1 MAALWAGKARKE
13 SIHTAVVQPAGKG
26 GGGGSAVFIGPENGG
41 AVCRRLR
48 CEAEAG
54 KAKAA
59 VPPVRLVRK
68 PEGGAVLQ
76 LRPVAVGR
84 EKGKAGAGAVLKVV
98 GFAAGGVL
106 RNGGAAFTEAAAGP
120 VLHEAVFR
128 DHQRQAAIDNGLC
141 RNHLL
146 HIPHL
151 GEAQLKGQAGGG
163 KILAP
168 EIVQSAAVE
177 HVEAEIAGNGQAAVP
192 QQRQVAEV
200 AR

>member
-1 MAALWAGKARKE
+1 MCRMAALWAGKAHKE
-13 SIHTAVVQPAGKG
+13 SIHTAVVQPTGKG

-84 EKGKAGAGAVLKVV
+84 EEESG
-98 GFAAGGVL
+98 
-106 RNGGAAFTEAAAGP
+106 RRCGP
-120 VLHEAVFR
+120 EGSWVCGR
-128 DHQRQAAIDNGLC
+128 GR
-141 RNHLL
+141 
-146 HIPHL
+146 P
-151 GEAQLKGQAGGG
+151 
-163 KILAP
+163 
-168 EIVQSAAVE
+168 
-177 HVEAEIAGNGQAAVP
+177 AERRRRVH
-192 QQRQVAEV
+192 
-200 AR
+200 